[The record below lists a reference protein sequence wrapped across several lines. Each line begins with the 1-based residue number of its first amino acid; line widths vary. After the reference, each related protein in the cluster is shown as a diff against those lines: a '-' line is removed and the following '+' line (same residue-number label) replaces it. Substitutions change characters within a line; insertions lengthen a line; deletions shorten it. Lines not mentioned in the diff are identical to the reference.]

1 MQLNLRHDPEHC
13 IPVPFVA
20 QTAGE
25 RAAWARETAAAFA
38 TRRELAPAVATR
50 IAAALEDVAAVT
62 TDESRSLV
70 IVGIEGRAIAPLT
83 VFAVDERLS
92 EDDQAAFLWSTS
104 ALLPATTEIL
114 ETEGFGVGISVTL
127 LERHGD
133 RDFGFERWLFLGE
146 ETTVAA
152 ILGPVAPYALA
163 FVEEPAKAVLSTSTL
178 EGFVPSTDRARVEAL
193 DRAVVRFGEDW
204 PA

>member
-1 MQLNLRHDPEHC
+1 MRLNLRHDPDRC
-13 IPVPFVA
+13 IPVPFLPRSA
-20 QTAGE
+20 DE
-25 RAAWARETAAAFA
+25 RAGWARETATEFAKRTGLDSAAA
-38 TRRELAPAVATR
+38 SR
-50 IAAALEDVAAVT
+50 IAGALDDVAAVSS
-62 TDESRSLV
+62 DESRSVV
-70 IVGIEGRAIAPLT
+70 IVGVDGRVVAPLT

-92 EDDQAAFLWSTS
+92 ESEQAAFLWSAS

-114 ETEGFGVGISVTL
+114 ETAGFGAGISATL

-146 ETTVAA
+146 SATVAA
-152 ILGPVAPYALA
+152 ILGPVVPYGLA
-163 FVEEPAKAVLSTSTL
+163 FVEETAKAVLRASTL
-178 EGFVPSTDRARVEAL
+178 DGFVPSADRERVDAL